1 MKYKMH
7 KTKFKQTEIG
17 MIPEEWEVGHISDL
31 VRVKAGYAFKSS
43 DFTNHGIGVIKIK
56 NINDGTVDLINT
68 DKISNDLFNSLSN
81 DFVLST
87 GDVVIAMTGATIG
100 KVGKLRDTDKKYV
113 LNQRVARF
121 ISNNKADLEFVFQYT
136 KTKDWIDS
144 INNYANGAAQ
154 QNISADGIASIAIP
168 IPPENE
174 RKQIAEILS
183 SFDDKIELNQQMNK
197 TLEEIGKA
205 IFKHWFVDFEFPD
218 EEGKPYKSSGGEMVY
233 NEELEKEIP
242 KGWRAGK
249 LSDYFDFLEGPGIR
263 NWQYANKGMRFI
275 NIRLIQGGDI
285 DISSAN
291 FINQKDVDEKYQHF
305 LLKEKDYILSTSG
318 TLGRGAI
325 VRKDHL
331 PLLLNTSVIRF
342 QPLDGK
348 GYPFMY
354 EYLKSDI
361 FLNEQ
366 KILASGSVQNNFG
379 PTHLKRMKLLLPPS
393 EILNIF
399 NDNMDKLYEKFT
411 KNLEENN
418 TLKSI
423 RDALLPKLVS
433 GKIRVPLEGEE

>member
-1 MKYKMH
+1 MH

-233 NEELEKEIP
+233 NEELGKEIP

-263 NWQYANKGMRFI
+263 NWQYANEGMRFI

-423 RDALLPKLVS
+423 RDSLLPKLVS

>member
-1 MKYKMH
+1 L
-7 KTKFKQTEIG
+7 
-17 MIPEEWEVGHISDL
+17 D
-31 VRVKAGYAFKSS
+31 A
-43 DFTNHGIGVIKIK
+43 
-56 NINDGTVDLINT
+56 
-68 DKISNDLFNSLSN
+68 
-81 DFVLST
+81 
-87 GDVVIAMTGATIG
+87 
-100 KVGKLRDTDKKYV
+100 
-113 LNQRVARF
+113 
-121 ISNNKADLEFVFQYT
+121 
-136 KTKDWIDS
+136 
-144 INNYANGAAQ
+144 
-154 QNISADGIASIAIP
+154 
-168 IPPENE
+168 
-174 RKQIAEILS
+174 
-183 SFDDKIELNQQMNK
+183 KIELNQQINK
-197 TLEEIGKA
+197 ILEEIGKA
-205 IFKHWFVDFEFPD
+205 IFKHWFVDFEFPN
-218 EEGKPYKSSGGEMVY
+218 EEGEPYKSSGGEMVY

-263 NWQYANKGMRFI
+263 NWQYANEGMRFI

-423 RDALLPKLVS
+423 RDALLPKLMS
-433 GKIRVPLEGEE
+433 GKIRVPLEGKE

>member
-263 NWQYANKGMRFI
+263 NWQYANEGMRFI

-423 RDALLPKLVS
+423 RDSLLPKLVS
-433 GKIRVPLEGEE
+433 GKIRVPLEGKE

>member
-1 MKYKMH
+1 MH

-205 IFKHWFVDFEFPD
+205 IFKHWFVDFEFQN

-233 NEELEKEIP
+233 NEELGKEIP
-242 KGWRAGK
+242 KVWEVSNIGK
-249 LSDYFDFLEGPGIR
+249 ELKTILGGTPSRERKEYWINGNIPWINSGEINKFPIIDATEYITPDALKNSATQLMPKRTVVLPFVISINKQISISILGTEVCGNQSVLGIVEKQGLPSEYIYY
-263 NWQYANKGMRFI
+263 WVEHMKKDIYSWATGGAQQHINKTNVDKTKI
-275 NIRLIQGGDI
+275 LIP
-285 DISSAN
+285 S
-291 FINQKDVDEKYQHF
+291 KDVMQNY
-305 LLKEKDYILSTSG
+305 S
-318 TLGRGAI
+318 RI
-325 VRKDHL
+325 VRQIFDL
-331 PLLLNTSVIRF
+331 VI
-342 QPLDGK
+342 
-348 GYPFMY
+348 
-354 EYLKSDI
+354 
-361 FLNEQ
+361 
-366 KILASGSVQNNFG
+366 
-379 PTHLKRMKLLLPPS
+379 
-393 EILNIF
+393 
-399 NDNMDKLYEKFT
+399 
-411 KNLEENN
+411 KNSLEVK
-418 TLKSI
+418 TLSQI
-423 RDALLPKLVS
+423 RDVLLPKLMS
-433 GKIRVPLEGEE
+433 GKIRVPLEEENG

>member
-183 SFDDKIELNQQMNK
+183 SFDAKIELNQQMNK
-197 TLEEIGKA
+197 TLEEIGRA
-205 IFKHWFVDFEFPD
+205 IFKHWFVDFEFPN

-233 NEELEKEIP
+233 NEELGKEIP

-263 NWQYANKGMRFI
+263 NWQYANEGMRFI

-423 RDALLPKLVS
+423 RDALLPKLMS
-433 GKIRVPLEGEE
+433 GKIRVPLEGKE

>member
-1 MKYKMH
+1 MTEKQ
-7 KTKFKQTEIG
+7 TKFKETKIG
-17 MIPEEWEVGHISDL
+17 EIPEEWEVKPIGEVVEIVGGGTPSTANPKYWNEDIPWITPKDLSTLKFRYIKRGMRNITKKGIENSSAKLLPRGTVLLTTRAPVGYLAIAENEVTTNQGFRSLIPNDKTTSEFLFYLLKRNVEILKSNAGGTTFGELSGSRLKELKFPFPPLPEQRAIAKILSDL
-31 VRVKAGYAFKSS
+31 DA
-43 DFTNHGIGVIKIK
+43 
-56 NINDGTVDLINT
+56 
-68 DKISNDLFNSLSN
+68 
-81 DFVLST
+81 
-87 GDVVIAMTGATIG
+87 
-100 KVGKLRDTDKKYV
+100 
-113 LNQRVARF
+113 
-121 ISNNKADLEFVFQYT
+121 
-136 KTKDWIDS
+136 
-144 INNYANGAAQ
+144 
-154 QNISADGIASIAIP
+154 
-168 IPPENE
+168 
-174 RKQIAEILS
+174 
-183 SFDDKIELNQQMNK
+183 KIELNQQINK
-197 TLEEIGKA
+197 ILEEIGRA
-205 IFKHWFVDFEFPD
+205 VFKHWFVDFEFQN
-218 EEGKPYKSSGGEMVY
+218 EEGESYKSSGGEMVY

-263 NWQYANKGMRFI
+263 NWQYANEGMRFI

-423 RDALLPKLVS
+423 RDSLLPKLVS